1 MRYVKIC
8 PRCGYR
14 NDELSEACEKDGEFL
29 GMVPATPDT
38 GSATLTPSAPI
49 SQAAPEPHVAVA
61 AEPAKP
67 IPGADRKAAL
77 EETGDKRVTAE
88 RSSAGLCAA
97 TNPYDEPC
105 GLLYLEV
112 VGSSQTFEVRDGW
125 IVGQSHP
132 TSAAQ
137 IQLAGLPGISY
148 VHRHHCQFEY
158 RDAAWQVTPV
168 VQPSFTNPTFLN
180 QQRLVPGRAYQLR
193 NGDRLLLSNIALN
206 IRVVET

>member
-8 PRCGYR
+8 PRCGHR

-29 GMVPATPDT
+29 GMVPATQD
-38 GSATLTPSAPI
+38 SAAATLSPSAPPP
-49 SQAAPEPHVAVA
+49 AVEPSIIA

-67 IPGADRKAAL
+67 IPGSTRPVIREDADEVRI
-77 EETGDKRVTAE
+77 TAE
-88 RSSAGLCAA
+88 RSSAGACAA

-112 VGSSQTFEVRDGW
+112 VGNSQTFEVRDGW

-137 IQLAGLPGISY
+137 VQLSGLPGISY
-148 VHRHHCQFEY
+148 VHRHHCQFDY
-158 RDAAWQVTPV
+158 RDSAWQVTPV